1 MLRLRTLVHITT
13 ALLLA
18 LQMARGGVDM
28 LMCMHADSVHLT
40 SAHPECC
47 NVARGAA
54 GLPDGTATLGHNECA
69 CLDIP
74 LQGHED
80 ATPVSSPVHSVP
92 SVPLLAL
99 PADATQTV
107 TATPASAPSANPP
120 CFNSLQ
126 PLLRRSV
133 ELRI

>member
-1 MLRLRTLVHITT
+1 MPRLHTLLHLGT

-18 LQMARGGVDM
+18 MQMARGGVDM
-28 LMCMHADSVHLT
+28 LMCLHEDEIHLT

-47 NVARGAA
+47 DDACADDTVPIDTPA
-54 GLPDGTATLGHNECA
+54 LGHQECA